1 MKDTRIASLDQ
12 LVSTSTQFAA
22 HEVLTQLYA
31 CHLFCA
37 ELFKYMR
44 PKTRVVDDTFAEA
57 KSGPGFSLSED
68 HAAKKMFDGRLRWV
82 FSQRGDVVV
91 ASFVLNL
98 VEKGTNETLAD
109 LYGESISIYKSI
121 MAPPAL
127 PTLYYDQNWLYDC
140 SSGFSSIILPVSDPS
155 NIDKGAGVKKLE
167 ELQASFFYYSWSIL
181 KMQIRFSPPWE
192 VQ

>member
-1 MKDTRIASLDQ
+1 M
-12 LVSTSTQFAA
+12 
-22 HEVLTQLYA
+22 
-31 CHLFCA
+31 FCA

-44 PKTRVVDDTFAEA
+44 PKTRVVDESFAEA

-68 HAAKKMFDGRLRWV
+68 HAAKESFDGRLRWV

-91 ASFVLNL
+91 ADQVLNL

-109 LYGESISIYKSI
+109 LYGDPISIYKSI

-127 PTLYYDQNWLYDC
+127 PTLYYFFNWLYDC
-140 SSGFSSIILPVSDPS
+140 SSGFSSIILPVRVQS

-167 ELQASFFYYSWSIL
+167 ELQARSFYYSWSIL
-181 KMQIRFSPPWE
+181 KMQIRFSPPWDPC
-192 VQ
+192 